1 MKKSLTKRER
11 IKKYNDFK
19 SIFKRAKRTDV
30 KGLKILF
37 IENSLTWN
45 RIAIITGRG
54 YKLSVLRNKAKR
66 QVRDIYRNLKHT
78 IRKGYDIIFIPYN
91 DDYSYKDRFIQIHKA
106 LLLSGI
112 LL

>member
-1 MKKSLTKRER
+1 MKRSLTKRER

-19 SIFKRAKRTDV
+19 IIFKKAKQTDV
-30 KGLKILF
+30 RGLKILF
-37 IENSLTWN
+37 IKNSLTWN
-45 RIAIITGRG
+45 RIAIVTGRG
-54 YKLSVLRNKAKR
+54 YKLSVLRNKVKR

-78 IRKGYDIIFIPYN
+78 IKNGYDIIFIPYTG
-91 DDYSYKDRFIQIHKA
+91 DYSYKERFIQIRKA